1 MKNKLANTLK
11 LGLIATIIAFIAGI
25 SFGGIH
31 AVKAISLYYQSDSL
45 NLASTTAAYIIGGT
59 GTTTKP
65 SISDGFGRISYL
77 VSLASSTTPPTLC
90 WRNEYSSNGTDW
102 YAENVNLN
110 ELATST
116 VGVRTFKEEC
126 WLYATTTDETL
137 YLSKGS
143 DGNTI
148 YIGKKI
154 DVPSLSTAWTRTK
167 FYLNAGV
174 NGRLDIKKVISNE
187 VTQTK

>member
-1 MKNKLANTLK
+1 MKKI
-11 LGLIATIIAFIAGI
+11 GLIAIVIAFIAGI

-31 AVKAISLYYQSDSL
+31 AVKAVSLYYQSDSM
-45 NLASTTAAYIIGGT
+45 NLASTTATFIIGGT
-59 GTTTKP
+59 ATTTKT

-77 VSLASSTTPPTLC
+77 AALASSTTPPTLC

-102 YAENVNLN
+102 YAENVALN
-110 ELATST
+110 SSATST
-116 VGVRTFKEEC
+116 VSVRTFKEEC
-126 WLYATTTDETL
+126 WIYATTTDETL

-148 YIGKKI
+148 YIGKRI

-167 FYLNAGV
+167 FYVNAGV
-174 NGRLDIKKVISNE
+174 NARLDVKKVISNE
-187 VTQTK
+187 VIQVK